1 MYCKF
6 TNSEIADFVQLQVKV
21 AKRGREVMIGLIRV
35 ENHIMTCLSGQ
46 NEPVF
51 EKNQI
56 NLATEE
62 LIATK

>member
-1 MYCKF
+1 M
-6 TNSEIADFVQLQVKV
+6 QLQVKV
-21 AKRGREVMIGLIRV
+21 AKRGREAMIGLIRV
-35 ENHIMTCLSGQ
+35 EKHIMICLRGH
-46 NEPVF
+46 NEPVC